1 MRARLLTAALAAAL
15 MAAAAP
21 ALAALPQV
29 DYSLAGTAGNADWFV
44 GPVTVKWTMSG
55 EQHADA
61 GCLTQTLTADTPG
74 VQLSCTV
81 SNASG
86 PVTGTTNVIKIDR
99 TPPTAIAAA
108 PARPPDHG
116 SWYTAPLAIGWTG
129 NDATSGIGACTSLVY
144 AGPDGPAVA
153 PSGTCRD
160 GAGNVGTS
168 VPFGLAYDT
177 TAPTLTDVTATLTG
191 TTATVRWSPAADVA
205 QVSVARRP
213 GDAAAPARALLD
225 GAAGT
230 TREATDGPLAPGA
243 AYTWTITAADAA
255 GNAAVATAT
264 ATVPP
269 ATAAA
274 SVNHRRAKK
283 AAALRALRWRARPG
297 AEYYNL
303 QLFRNGRKILSA
315 WPTTNHYTLRTG
327 WTYRGHRHHLVAGRY
342 RWYAWAGYG
351 ARSRH
356 RYGTKPARG
365 VVRMP

>member
-1 MRARLLTAALAAAL
+1 MRARLLIATLAVTL

-21 ALAALPQV
+21 AAALQIDPAV
-29 DYSLAGTAGNADWFV
+29 SGPAGNGDWFV
-44 GPVTVKWTMSG
+44 GPVTVKWTVAG
-55 EQHADA
+55 EDNSEPNCA
-61 GCLTQTLTADTPG
+61 TRTLTTDTPG
-74 VQLSCTV
+74 MQLSCTA
-81 SNASG
+81 STNAG
-86 PVTGTTNVIKIDR
+86 DTLTRTTRPIKIDR

-160 GAGNVGTS
+160 VAGNVATS

-177 TAPTLTDVTATLTG
+177 TAPTLTDVTATLAG
-191 TTATVRWSPAADVA
+191 TAATVRWSPAADVA

-274 SVNHRRAKK
+274 SANHRRARK

-315 WPTTNHYTLRTG
+315 WPTTNHYTLRTR